1 MGILGGD
8 YASTFF
14 GEDVLRNPQGEGFA
28 SMVYDRKRIGLLRGP
43 RFGVFLENGKELAFE
58 REPAGAGFVPVP
70 LGPRERDEHRDGAA
84 LLQMAES
91 LLLKGRYRST
101 PP

>member
-1 MGILGGD
+1 
-8 YASTFF
+8 
-14 GEDVLRNPQGEGFA
+14 V
-28 SMVYDRKRIGLLRGP
+28 V
-43 RFGVFLENGKELAFE
+43 LENGKELAFE
-58 REPAGAGFVPVP
+58 RGPAGAGFVPVP

-84 LLQMAES
+84 LLQTAES